1 MDQKQILNY
10 FMGIGVIISSDLFK
24 KLPTD
29 FDYISFFNTA
39 EQKLNS
45 KPFVINE
52 DLVKKILGDNYFDKE
67 NESLNSPIQLVIE
80 RETQNE
86 VETCSN
92 VKIIKSYV
100 AEENKRNVQTFV
112 NHFKSRYESLRKIL
126 LFRQDLQES
135 ISIVR
140 LGKKQS
146 GERVSIIGL
155 VLDKHETKNGNIKLT
170 LEDSTGTIMVLV
182 NKTKEEIFNIA
193 KDLVN
198 DEVIGIS
205 GVMGKN
211 ILFCNSL
218 YLPDIPLNHE
228 LKKAPDEAYAVF
240 ISDIHF
246 GIKNFISEDFLKF
259 VAWLKGEFG
268 NETHRQI
275 ARNVKYLFITGDVV
289 EGVGIYPGQEEDLEI
304 KDIYAQYE
312 EATRYLKMIP
322 ESVQIIICAGNHD
335 AVRISE
341 PQPVFDKN
349 ITKGFY
355 EMPNVHIVSNPAI
368 VNIHSSEIFPGF
380 NVMMYHGFS
389 FPYYADNVPSLRAA
403 GGIFRCDLVMKY
415 LLQKRHL
422 APSHGS
428 NQYIPDPRG
437 DSLVID
443 TVPDIFVSGHIHQI
457 SVSNYRNVTLINSA
471 CWVVQSE
478 DNAKRGI
485 VPSPAKVPILNLK
498 TRQVKIMNFLSD
510 DVKVLLSERMGAT

>member
-1 MDQKQILNY
+1 M
-10 FMGIGVIISSDLFK
+10 
-24 KLPTD
+24 
-29 FDYISFFNTA
+29 
-39 EQKLNS
+39 
-45 KPFVINE
+45 
-52 DLVKKILGDNYFDKE
+52 
-67 NESLNSPIQLVIE
+67 
-80 RETQNE
+80 
-86 VETCSN
+86 
-92 VKIIKSYV
+92 
-100 AEENKRNVQTFV
+100 
-112 NHFKSRYESLRKIL
+112 
-126 LFRQDLQES
+126 
-135 ISIVR
+135 
-140 LGKKQS
+140 
-146 GERVSIIGL
+146 SIIGL

>member
-146 GERVSIIGL
+146 GERGSIIGL

-182 NKTKEEIFNIA
+182 NKTKEDIFNIA

-289 EGVGIYPGQEEDLEI
+289 EGVGIYPGQEEDLAI

-312 EATRYLKMIP
+312 EATRYLKMVPQRIKI
-322 ESVQIIICAGNHD
+322 VACGGNHD
-335 AVRISE
+335 AMRMSE
-341 PQPVFDKN
+341 PQPVFDRM
-349 ITKGFY
+349 ISKGFY
-355 EMPNVHIVSNPAI
+355 EMPNLTMVTNPSL
-368 VNIHSSEIFPGF
+368 VNIHASTGFPGF
-380 NVMMYHGFS
+380 DVLMYHGSS
-389 FPYYADNVPSLRAA
+389 FPYFGDNVPSIRDK
-403 GGIFRCDLVMKY
+403 GGIFRCDLIMKF
-415 LLQKRHL
+415 LLQRRHL
-422 APSHGS
+422 APSHS
-428 NQYIPDPRG
+428 STLYVPDENSDP
-437 DSLVID
+437 LVI
-443 TVPDIFVSGHIHQI
+443 
-457 SVSNYRNVTLINSA
+457 
-471 CWVVQSE
+471 E
-478 DNAKRGI
+478 I
-485 VPSPAKVPILNLK
+485 VPAGLYRVMTKLK
-498 TRQVKIMNFLSD
+498 
-510 DVKVLLSERMGAT
+510 EE